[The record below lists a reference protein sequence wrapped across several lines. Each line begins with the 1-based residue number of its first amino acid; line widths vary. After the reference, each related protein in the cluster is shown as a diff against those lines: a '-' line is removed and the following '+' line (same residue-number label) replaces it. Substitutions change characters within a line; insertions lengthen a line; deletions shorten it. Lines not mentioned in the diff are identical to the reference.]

1 MSDFLIN
8 TPADQSDYKP
18 AVHAEILDA
27 VIRTDQPTLEMA
39 EDRAIAEMQSYLS
52 SRYDVVNI
60 FNKIGTDRNQLIV
73 MFAVDITLYHLYS
86 AINRMRTPAERVD
99 RYKRAIKWLEDVADG
114 LINPVGL
121 PLVTDPTTGDDM
133 LNSVRWGS
141 EGKYTSGW

>member
-1 MSDFLIN
+1 MSDFLVS

-39 EDRAIAEMQSYLS
+39 EDRAIEEMKSYLS
-52 SRYDVVNI
+52 SRYDVDNI
-60 FNKIGTDRNQLIV
+60 FNKTGADRNQLIV
-73 MFAVDITLYHLYS
+73 MFAIDITLYHLYS
-86 AINRMRTPAERVD
+86 AINRMRTPVERVE

-121 PLVTDPTTGDDM
+121 PLILDPTTGEDT
-133 LNSVRWGS
+133 LNPIRWGS
-141 EGKYTSGW
+141 EDKYNSGW

>member
-8 TPADQSDYKP
+8 TPAAESDYKP

-52 SRYDVVNI
+52 VRYDVENI
-60 FNKIGTDRNQLIV
+60 FNKRGTARNQLIV

-86 AINRMRTPAERVD
+86 AINRMRTPVERVE

-114 LINPVGL
+114 LINPVDL
-121 PLVTDPTTGDDM
+121 PVKIDPDTGEDT
-133 LNSVRWGS
+133 LNPMRWGS
-141 EGKYTSGW
+141 EQRYNTHW